1 MNEDRIIRISFPGI
15 FFLVSFCTFDW
26 ILGGEILKDFFSQ
39 DSSKIDAITGAIAF
53 IVSTPVLGFVI
64 SSFYYTIL
72 FWLPSWRFIIP
83 QETTKRRQYL
93 QALSNLY
100 IHSIHE
106 NMDSKGITTIHQQ
119 VLRMKMKDEELGY
132 ISRRFTFYLTYS
144 NTIVALV
151 FSFIIALLIHD
162 WTLCYVF
169 NGIKLVLVLFY
180 VLYIIIAVW
189 LAYRNLS
196 ESSDFE
202 VQWVLFYDRERDNG
216 IRHS

>member
-15 FFLVSFCTFDW
+15 FFLVSLCTFDW
-26 ILGGEILKDFFSQ
+26 ILGGEILRDFFSQ
-39 DSSKIDAITGAIAF
+39 DSNKIDAITGAVAF

-64 SSFYYTIL
+64 SSFYYIIL
-72 FWLPSWRFIIP
+72 FCLPRWRFIIP
-83 QETTKRRQYL
+83 QETAKRRQYL

-100 IHSIHE
+100 ICNIPE
-106 NMDSKGITTIHQQ
+106 NMDSKEITAMHQQ

-144 NTIVALV
+144 NTIVAIV

-162 WTLCYVF
+162 WSLSYIF